1 RIYNGITKSSRSI
14 NNLDFKCRY
23 GIECISTMTRPA
35 ARVTVFRCAVR
46 VLKLPDR
53 GEKMSYRSSDL
64 LKWISIFILI
74 LLTLGHAQSAPAQG
88 QKGAISGIVTDES
101 GAVLKGAQVTIA
113 MPVFNAVSDEQGRFY
128 INDLAPGIYNFTIS
142 YV

>member
-1 RIYNGITKSSRSI
+1 VG
-14 NNLDFKCRY
+14 
-23 GIECISTMTRPA
+23 
-35 ARVTVFRCAVR
+35 

-142 YV
+142 YVGFAKLEQSVSVEAGQTANIDAKLKLSSQNES